1 MKLEEMYL
9 LREEVLQAEIEKERE
24 KNPELFEKSQHKL
37 DFIKNPHAELPF
49 AIDKKEILSEVRK
62 RLLEA
67 KCVLVDFRKEGITIN
82 DPVTYLTD
90 IEIYSLLVE
99 YLENDN
105 TLDLEDVKTKRLFS
119 R

>member
-1 MKLEEMYL
+1 MNLEEIYL
-9 LREEVLQAEIEKERE
+9 LKEKMLQTEIEKER
-24 KNPELFEKSQHKL
+24 KMNPELFDKSQQKL
-37 DFIKNPHAELPF
+37 DFINNPHAELPF
-49 AIDKKEILSEVRK
+49 AIDKKEILAEVRK

-67 KCVLVDFRKEGITIN
+67 KCVLVAFRKEGISIN
-82 DPVTYLTD
+82 DPVTFLTD